1 MISGHDAM
9 QSEQLFLKHVGPNDA
24 FVQADVAGARTCF
37 VRNPSGDVD
46 LSSGPVRVYEIRE
59 SKMNMI
65 QCSVILALARVMKKN
80 KDYVTLHLHCHCF
93 FVEFLKCAEGTL
105 PDFFGSYQV
114 ERYPQP
120 PYEKLERWP
129 YVTVAHGTS
138 RL

>member
-46 LSSGPVRVYEIRE
+46 LSSGPVRGDEIRE

-65 QCSVILALARVMKKN
+65 QCSVILVLARVMLKN
-80 KDYVTLHLHCHCF
+80 KGRHDIAPT
-93 FVEFLKCAEGTL
+93 
-105 PDFFGSYQV
+105 
-114 ERYPQP
+114 RYIAIVS
-120 PYEKLERWP
+120 LW
-129 YVTVAHGTS
+129 S
-138 RL
+138 F